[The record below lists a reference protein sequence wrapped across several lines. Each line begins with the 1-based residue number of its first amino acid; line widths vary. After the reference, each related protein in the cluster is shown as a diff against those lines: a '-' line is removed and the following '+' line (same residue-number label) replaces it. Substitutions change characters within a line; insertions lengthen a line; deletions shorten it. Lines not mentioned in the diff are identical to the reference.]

1 MKSCPKCKN
10 TFENTVGFCPRDGE
24 VLQEDLHAEMVGQV
38 LDGQYEIEE
47 FIAQGGMG
55 AVYRARHILLGD
67 RVVVK
72 TLRSEMRHNSEWL
85 KRFQREGR
93 AARRF
98 RHPNAVTVYDLR
110 TASDGL
116 IYMVMEYVE
125 GRTLDK
131 ELKQRGRFSP
141 MEALS
146 TLEPVANVLDAAH
159 AVGVVHRDLK
169 PENIM
174 IGETD
179 DGGMSVKLLDLGIAK
194 MVGMG
199 DAPAADDVTSLTVAG
214 QLLGTPYFMSP
225 EQWGE
230 VPRDGGTEVDGRTDV
245 YSLGLIFFEM
255 IAGTKPFVAG
265 SLPEMRRKH
274 VAEAVPALSRFATD
288 VPQAFSAAIARAMSK
303 DRNDRHRTAGELVN
317 EMRVALGLAPMPRS
331 ATLATASM
339 RQASEEKRTPA
350 NQNGVA
356 MDNETQPTMAV
367 QVPEK
372 NIAATM
378 ATNEQ
383 FVSPKP
389 DAAVRETS
397 DQGGRPAVTGG
408 HAAPPP
414 PKSPAATIA
423 LPPESKPFAG
433 AGVAAMSA
441 QSPAGSG
448 GMMNAS
454 NAPSVITSASAP
466 SPATKSRS
474 QLPLLVG
481 IAVFGLL
488 LFAAVGVG
496 GWYLWSRVGGLSE
509 GNEVTVIPADSGVAA
524 TTTKTLETPPTE
536 IAITAPAK
544 SVEVLDWWMTSFSDE
559 KGPGERHATD
569 APITLYSGQEFKFH
583 FEPRQSGYLYAVMET
598 EGSAPVA
605 VLTAQSG
612 KFNQLA
618 AGTESSFPA
627 GDQVLKLDQKTGMET
642 FTFIFSSQPLIS
654 PSALT
659 TKVGHAL
666 TEAEQE
672 ELAEFR
678 ERHKANVS
686 GMSVQREDDNKQLAT
701 MSVSGADSADVPKI
715 FEIRIDHK

>member
-85 KRFQREGR
+85 RRFQREGR

-131 ELKQRGRFSP
+131 ELKRHGRFSP
-141 MEALS
+141 TEALS

-199 DAPAADDVTSLTVAG
+199 DAPAADVTSLTVAG

-274 VAEAVPALSRFATD
+274 VAEAVPALNRFATD
-288 VPQAFSAAIARAMSK
+288 VPQAFSAAVARAMSK
-303 DRNDRHRTAGELVN
+303 DRSDRHRTAGELVN
-317 EMRVALGLAPMPRS
+317 EMRVALGLAPLPRS

-339 RQASEEKRTPA
+339 RQATEEKRTQA
-350 NQNGVA
+350 NQNGSA
-356 MDNETQPTMAV
+356 TDNATQPTMAV
-367 QVPEK
+367 HVPEK
-372 NIAATM
+372 NLAVTTATS
-378 ATNEQ
+378 EQ
-383 FVSPKP
+383 FVPPKP

-397 DQGGRPAVTGG
+397 DQAGRPAVTSG
-408 HAAPPP
+408 HAAPQSR
-414 PKSPAATIA
+414 KSPAETIA
-423 LPPESKPFAG
+423 LPPGSEPSAKAS
-433 AGVAAMSA
+433 VAATPA
-441 QSPAGSG
+441 QSPVGSG
-448 GMMNAS
+448 GVINAS
-454 NAPSVITSASAP
+454 NAPSVITSAATTP
-466 SPATKSRS
+466 PASKSHS

-496 GWYLWSRVGGLSE
+496 GWYLWSRINGTSPVNEATVVPTNAGAGKEVAKTPETKASE
-509 GNEVTVIPADSGVAA
+509 SA
-524 TTTKTLETPPTE
+524 TTVPVKNVE
-536 IAITAPAK
+536 I
-544 SVEVLDWWMTSFSDE
+544 LDWWMTAFSDE

-569 APITLYSGQEFKFH
+569 APITLFSGQEFKFH
-583 FEPRQSGYLYAVMET
+583 FKPRQSGYLYAVMET

-612 KFNQLA
+612 KTNQLA

-642 FTFIFSSQPLIS
+642 FRFIFSSQPLS
-654 PSALT
+654 APSALT
-659 TKVGHAL
+659 TKVGHVL

-672 ELAEFR
+672 ELAEFS

-686 GMSVQREDDNKQLAT
+686 EMSVQRGDDNKQLAT
-701 MSVSGADSADVPKI
+701 KSVSGSDSADEPKI
-715 FEIRIDHK
+715 FEIRIDHR